1 VDFFFNGSL
10 ADSRPQISFS
20 KVTFAS
26 MNAFFIAIVAI
37 TILDFVIDKYLDY
50 LNLQNWSPQ
59 LPKEAEGIYDVEKY
73 RKSMEYYKVNHRFS
87 LLTSFFSFI
96 LLLLMLFLGGFGWL
110 DNYVRTVTTHPVWM
124 ALLFFGIL
132 GLASDVLSMP
142 FSVYRTFVIE
152 EKFGFNKTTVK
163 TFIMDK
169 LKGYLLGAII
179 GGGILSLI
187 VLIYQRTGNNFW
199 WLAWIVMAVFMMG
212 ATMFYGSIILPLF
225 NKLTPM
231 PEGELRTAI
240 ENYCA
245 KVNFK
250 LNNLF
255 VMDGSKRSS
264 KANAFFSGLGP
275 KKKIVLFDTL
285 IEKHTTDELVAV
297 LAHEIGH
304 YKKKHTRT
312 GLLMGLATSG
322 LMLFILSLFL
332 GNDEL
337 AKAMGA
343 TQSSFHINILAFGIL
358 YSPLSEI
365 LGILGNIIS
374 RKNEYE
380 ADNYARTT
388 YNGSALAEALK
399 KLSVDNLSNLKPHP
413 AYVFVHYSHP
423 TLLQRLKAL
432 QS

>member
-1 VDFFFNGSL
+1 
-10 ADSRPQISFS
+10 
-20 KVTFAS
+20 
-26 MNAFFIAIVAI
+26 MNTFFIIIVSI
-37 TILDFVIDKYLDY
+37 IIIDFIIDKYLDY
-50 LNLQNWSPQ
+50 LNLENLRPE
-59 LPKEAEGIYDVEKY
+59 LPKEAEGIYEAEKY
-73 RKSMEYYKVNHRFS
+73 RKSMEYYRVNHRFG
-87 LLTSFFSFI
+87 LLTSSFSFV
-96 LLLLMLFLGGFGWL
+96 LLLLMLFLHGFGWL
-110 DNYVRTVTTHPVWM
+110 DGYVRNITTQPAWM
-124 ALLFFGIL
+124 ALLFFGII
-132 GLASDVLSMP
+132 GIASDILSTP
-142 FSVYRTFVIE
+142 FSIYSTFVIE
-152 EKFGFNKTTVK
+152 EKFGFNKTTPR
-163 TFIMDK
+163 TFVLDK
-169 LKGYLLGAII
+169 LKGYLLGIII
-179 GGGILSLI
+179 GGGLLGLI
-187 VLIYQRTGNNFW
+187 IFIYRETGNNFW
-199 WLAWIVMAVFMMG
+199 WMAWLAVAAFMMF
-212 ATMFYGSIILPLF
+212 ATMFYASIILPLF

-240 ENYCA
+240 ENYCK

-312 GLLMGLATSG
+312 GLILGLAQSG

-343 TQSSFHINILAFGIL
+343 SESSFHINALAFGIL

-365 LGILGNIIS
+365 LGILGNILS
-374 RKNEYE
+374 RKHEYE
-380 ADNYARTT
+380 ADEYAKTT
-388 YNGSALAEALK
+388 FSGNALAEALK
-399 KLSVDNLSNLKPHP
+399 KLSVDNLSNLTPHP

-432 QS
+432 T